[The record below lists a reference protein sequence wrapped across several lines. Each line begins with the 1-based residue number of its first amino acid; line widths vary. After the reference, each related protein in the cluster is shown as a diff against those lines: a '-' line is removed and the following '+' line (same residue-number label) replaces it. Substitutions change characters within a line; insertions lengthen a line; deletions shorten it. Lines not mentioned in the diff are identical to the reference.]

1 VLDSDHYWVQAAPFR
16 ALVARLIDLTGL
28 PWPVLARQ
36 ARVPP
41 AVVHR
46 LIYGRNGRRPTRIP
60 RDCARRLL
68 ALDEASLVRLSRLQR
83 ASVAG

>member
-1 VLDSDHYWVQAAPFR
+1 MLDSDHYWVQAAPFR

>member
-1 VLDSDHYWVQAAPFR
+1 MVESEYYWVQAAPFC
-16 ALVARLIDLTGL
+16 ALVSRLVDLTGL

-46 LIYGRNGRRPTRIP
+46 LLYGRSGRRPVRIP

-68 ALDEASLVRLSRLQR
+68 ALDEAELLHFARRQR
-83 ASVAG
+83 GLA